1 MGVEGAKTSSFRV
14 GGSQKK
20 TVVEELKIRKSKYLR
35 KKKLERELNAIKRK
49 HS

>member
-14 GGSQKK
+14 GGSQK